1 MKCLYLQ
8 CGMGASGDMLLGA
21 LTSLLDNPAEFIA
34 ELNALGI
41 PGVSVRMEPSVK
53 CGIAGNHISVS
64 IHGKEEESH
73 DDHGHVHHHGHDHHY
88 EHDHHHG
95 HDHSHEAHHHHEH
108 SGMHEIG
115 HIISHLPVSDR
126 VKENALAV
134 YALIAQAES
143 EVHGRPVEQVHFH
156 EVGALDAV
164 ADIVGVCM
172 LMERLAPK
180 KVISTPVTT
189 GYGYVRCAHGILPV
203 PAPATA
209 NILRG
214 VPTLPGNVEGE
225 LCTPTGA
232 ALLKHFADEF
242 KTSVTMSTEKIGYG
256 MGRKDFPKANCL
268 RAFLGETDTELP
280 RIAELRCNLD
290 DMTAEAI
297 GHAMNVL
304 MEQGALDVFTVP
316 VFMKKNRPGTLVVCV
331 CHEQD
336 VEKFARLLLR
346 YTTTRGVRKL
356 VQERYTLSSH
366 TETVKTPMGSVRIKY
381 SEGYGVHKSKPE
393 YADIARIADA
403 EGCSVLEVMD
413 RLKGLL

>member
-1 MKCLYLQ
+1 
-8 CGMGASGDMLLGA
+8 
-21 LTSLLDNPAEFIA
+21 
-34 ELNALGI
+34 
-41 PGVSVRMEPSVK
+41 
-53 CGIAGNHISVS
+53 
-64 IHGKEEESH
+64 
-73 DDHGHVHHHGHDHHY
+73 
-88 EHDHHHG
+88 
-95 HDHSHEAHHHHEH
+95 
-108 SGMHEIG
+108 MHEIG
-115 HIISHLPVSDR
+115 HIIDHLPVSDA
-126 VKENALAV
+126 VKKNALAV

-143 EVHGRPVEQVHFH
+143 EVHGRPVDQVHFH

-172 LMERLAPK
+172 LMEKLAPE
-180 KVISTPVTT
+180 KVVCTPVTT
-189 GYGYVRCAHGILPV
+189 GYGHVRCAHGILPV

-214 VPTLPGNVEGE
+214 VPTLAGNVEGE

-242 KTSVTMSTEKIGYG
+242 KTSLTMTTEKIGYG
-256 MGRKDFPKANCL
+256 MGKKDFPKANCL
-268 RAFLGETDTELP
+268 RAFLGEMETELP

-304 MEQGALDVFTVP
+304 MEQGALDAFTVP

-336 VEKFARLLLR
+336 AEKFARLLLR
-346 YTTTRGVRKL
+346 HTTTRGVRKL
-356 VQERYTLSSH
+356 VQERYTLTSR
-366 TETVKTPMGSVRIKY
+366 TETVETPMGSVRIKH

-393 YADIARIADA
+393 YADIARIADQ

-413 RLKGLL
+413 RLSGLFESK